1 MSSAEKD
8 SSPDVASSSSD
19 QWGSLYK
26 LGAVSAILSAIFSV
40 VWSVAP
46 IYISSIPYS
55 GTSYSNFLTFVWQHS
70 TWYNLWFTGE
80 ALTVVFA
87 LPLILALYI
96 VLGRVDKG
104 IALIGASTL
113 ILGGL
118 DYLSN
123 VGTHFYLVQEAVT
136 FNGGCT
142 VCAQQAVTGALATG
156 TASSADN
163 IAGLLALA
171 GVLILSLMMF
181 KSKITGK
188 VPGVVGLI
196 FVLYSLLSAAI
207 FAPSSSTTLI
217 ELSYLP
223 TVFFGAWILVSGIK
237 IFGAGKGSKAPLMQ
251 PAAPIN

>member
-1 MSSAEKD
+1 MSSAEKT
-8 SSPDVASSSSD
+8 SSPDVTSSNSD
-19 QWGSLYK
+19 PWGSLYK
-26 LGAVSAILSAIFSV
+26 LGAISATIAAIFSV
-40 VWSVAP
+40 AWAVAP
-46 IYISSIPYS
+46 IYISSLPYS
-55 GTSYSNFLTFVWQHS
+55 GTDYQDFLTFVWVHS
-70 TWYNLWFTGE
+70 TWYNLWYTGE

-87 LPLILALYI
+87 LPLVLALYL

-118 DYLSN
+118 VFLSN
-123 VGTHFYLVQEAVT
+123 VGTHFYLVQEATT

-142 VCAQQAVTGALATG
+142 VCAQQAMTGALATG

-163 IAGLLALA
+163 IAGYLALA

-196 FVLYSLLSAAI
+196 FAVYSVVSVAI
-207 FAPSSSTTLI
+207 FAPSNSTTLYD
-217 ELSYLP
+217 LAQLVA
-223 TVFFGAWILVSGIK
+223 VFFGAWILITGIK
-237 IFGAGKGSKAPLMQ
+237 IYGAGKSPKVP
-251 PAAPIN
+251 PT